1 MLSIIKSNVSCVA
14 CVVAVNVT
22 ISSNNV
28 YTIQGDNS
36 KGDYVVFTDGEE
48 CWGIRAGKGGGEV
61 EKVVKVARKVGKV
74 FREVWRKSLREG

>member
-1 MLSIIKSNVSCVA
+1 MLSIIKSNVRVIA

-28 YTIQGDNS
+28 YTVSGDNS

-48 CWGIRAGKGGGEV
+48 CWGIEGRGGGEV